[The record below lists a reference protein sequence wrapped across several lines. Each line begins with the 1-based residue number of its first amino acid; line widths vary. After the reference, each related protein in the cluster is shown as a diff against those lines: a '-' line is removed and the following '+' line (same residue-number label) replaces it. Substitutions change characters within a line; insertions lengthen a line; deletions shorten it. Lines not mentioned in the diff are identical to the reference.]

1 MKLLTLNTHSLAK
14 TGLACGKDRAV
25 YKKCLAKEQPDIV
38 ALQEVNQS
46 QDKEELPDAMLDGYT
61 RCGGFE
67 LPVRQ
72 DNHAGYVVKELKK
85 TRYLL

>member
-1 MKLLTLNTHSLAK
+1 MKLLTLNTHSLAEPGYVEK
-14 TGLACGKDRAV
+14 TEQFIEMLS
-25 YKKCLAKEQPDIV
+25 KEQPDIV

-67 LPVRQ
+67 LPVRSKLF
-72 DNHAGYVVKELKK
+72 A
-85 TRYLL
+85 